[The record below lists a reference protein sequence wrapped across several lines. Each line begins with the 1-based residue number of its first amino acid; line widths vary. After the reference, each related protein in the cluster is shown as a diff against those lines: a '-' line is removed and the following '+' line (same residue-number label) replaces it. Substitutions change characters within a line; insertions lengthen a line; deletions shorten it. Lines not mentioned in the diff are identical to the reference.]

1 MSDELFQELYQ
12 SVIDGEKESAVD
24 LAKQAL
30 EQGVDPLSCI
40 NEGLT
45 KGIQKVG
52 ELFNDGE
59 YYLPQLIMG
68 AEAMKGA
75 MAILEPALVGDQK
88 REVVGRVVVG
98 TVEGDLHEIGKT
110 LVGTMLAANG
120 FQVTDLGV
128 NNSSEEFI
136 EAIRDADADI
146 VGASALLTT
155 TMVQQKKLI
164 EDLEQAGL
172 REKVKVMIGGA
183 PVTERYAIEIGA
195 DGFAEDA
202 ISAVDMAFRLIDA
215 PA

>member
-1 MSDELFQELYQ
+1 MSDELFQKLYQ
-12 SVIDGEKESAVD
+12 SVIDGEKESAVA
-24 LAKQAL
+24 LAEQAL

-40 NEGLT
+40 SEGLT

-59 YYLPQLIMG
+59 YFLPQLIMG

-75 MAILEPALVGDQK
+75 MAILEPTLVGDKK
-88 REVVGRVVVG
+88 REVIGRVVVG

-120 FQVTDLGV
+120 FQVTDIGV

-136 EAIRDADADI
+136 EAIREASADI

-172 REKVKVMIGGA
+172 RERVKVMVGGA
-183 PVTERYAIEIGA
+183 PVTARYAKEIGA

-202 ISAVDMAFRLIDA
+202 ISAVDMAFGLVDA

>member
-1 MSDELFQELYQ
+1 MPDELFRKLYQ
-12 SVIDGEKESAVD
+12 SVIDGEKETAVA
-24 LAKQAL
+24 LAEQAL
-30 EQGVDPLSCI
+30 EQGVDALSCI

-59 YYLPQLIMG
+59 YFLPQLIMG

-88 REVVGRVVVG
+88 REAVGRVVVG

-120 FQVTDLGV
+120 FKVTDIGV
-128 NNSSEEFI
+128 NNSTEEFI
-136 EAIRDADADI
+136 EAIKEADADI

-164 EDLEQAGL
+164 GELEQVGL
-172 REKVKVMIGGA
+172 RDKVKVMVGGA
-183 PVTERYAIEIGA
+183 PVTERYANEIGA